1 MKKYIKYV
9 KCISALLLFFFSS
22 LFKYIPA
29 FLFKLDLNNIS
40 TTTQV
45 YLSTFSNIVC
55 FTILI
60 LMYRKDIINGFKD
73 IKQKKGK
80 PLLDGFNYWFIGLMI
95 MVLSNTILSALSNIG
110 TSTNEAQIRI
120 FLESSWISILSIAII
135 SPIIEE
141 LVWRQSVYDICKNKW
156 IYIFSSG
163 IIFGALHVFSSPIT
177 SIIDVLYLIP
187 YCSMGIAFA
196 YTQYKTKNIIPSITL
211 HVIHNSLNVISTL
224 LFAGMI
230 IW

>member
-1 MKKYIKYV
+1 MKKYSKYI
-9 KCISALLLFFFSS
+9 KCISALLLFFLSS

-40 TTTQV
+40 VTTQV
-45 YLSTFSNIVC
+45 YLSTFSNIMC
-55 FTILI
+55 FIFLI
-60 LMYRKDIINGFKD
+60 LMYRKDITEGIKD
-73 IKQKKGK
+73 IKEKKGK

-95 MVLSNTILSALSNIG
+95 MVLSNTILSSLSNIG

-141 LVWRQSVYDICKNKW
+141 LVWRQSIYDICKNKW
-156 IYIFSSG
+156 VYIFSSG
-163 IIFGALHVFSSPIT
+163 IIFGALHVFTSPIT

-196 YTQYKTKNIIPSITL
+196 YTQYKTKNVIPSITL
-211 HVIHNSLNVISTL
+211 HIIHNSLNVVSTL
-224 LFAGMI
+224 LLTGMN

>member
-9 KCISALLLFFFSS
+9 KCISAFLLFFFSS

-29 FLFKLDLNNIS
+29 FLFKLDLNNINV
-40 TTTQV
+40 TTQV

-55 FTILI
+55 FIILA
-60 LMYRKDIINGFKD
+60 LMYRKDIVSGLKD
-73 IKQKKGK
+73 IKIKKGK

-95 MVLSNTILSALSNIG
+95 MVLSNTILSAFSNIG

-120 FLESSWISILSIAII
+120 FLESSWVSILSIAII

-141 LVWRQSVYDICKNKW
+141 LVWRQSIYDICKNKW
-156 IYIFSSG
+156 VYIFSSG
-163 IIFGALHVFSSPIT
+163 IIFGALHVFTSPIA
-177 SIIDVLYLIP
+177 SVIDVLYLIP

-211 HVIHNSLNVISTL
+211 HIIHNSLNVVSTL
-224 LFAGMI
+224 LLMEMI
-230 IW
+230 LW

>member
-1 MKKYIKYV
+1 MKQYIKYI
-9 KCISALLLFFFSS
+9 KCISALLLFFLSS

-29 FLFKLDLNNIS
+29 MLFKLDLNNIS

-45 YLSTFSNIVC
+45 YLSTFSNVTC
-55 FTILI
+55 FTILV
-60 LMYRKDIINGFKD
+60 LMYRKDIINGVKD
-73 IKQKKGK
+73 IIKKKGK

-95 MVLSNTILSALSNIG
+95 MVLSNTILSSISSIG
-110 TSTNEAQIRI
+110 TSSNEAQIRI
-120 FLESSWISILSIAII
+120 LLESSWVSILSIAII

-141 LVWRQSVYDICKNKW
+141 LIWRQSIYDVCKNKW
-156 IYIFSSG
+156 AYLFSSG
-163 IIFGALHVFSSPIT
+163 IIFGALHVFTSPIT

-211 HVIHNSLNVISTL
+211 HIIHNSLNVVSTL
-224 LFAGMI
+224 LFTGMI